1 MTILVL
7 TLIGFMVSGF
17 IASYVCNTL
26 LLRFSQ
32 SLGIRNKN
40 DVTIRW
46 SNESKPSLGGVSFFV
61 AFVFGTMAFAV
72 VFIDENVFHNRQ
84 FVGLMASGIIA
95 FVMGLSDDAY
105 NTRPLIKLAVQILCG
120 VILVITHSVINVTGI
135 DYGNF
140 DDFWVNFMALP
151 NLINVVVTVI
161 WVVGVMNS
169 LNMLDN
175 MDGITGT
182 TVLFILVSCFAS
194 EVILYDW
201 SMNIW
206 SLTLLVQIGALLGFL
221 RFNINPSKLFMGDAG
236 SQFIGLFTAF
246 FAIHCLWS
254 VGETTELTPWTG
266 MFVTLIAFTPA
277 AADTLTV
284 VINRLRKGQ
293 SPMVGGKDHTTHHL
307 VYSGLKDKQVWYVFL
322 TIASLSSLIAIL
334 AITFAKWG
342 NPWMGAFLCL
352 FFVAVFIWLYRN
364 TIVHKR

>member
-1 MTILVL
+1 MFPLAI
-7 TLIGFMVSGF
+7 TLIAFLVGGF
-17 IASYVCNTL
+17 IVGLVCNRL

-61 AFVFGTMAFAV
+61 AFLFGAMAHAV
-72 VFIDENVFHNRQ
+72 VFDENIFHNPQ
-84 FVGLMASGIIA
+84 FVGLIVSGIMA
-95 FVMGLSDDAY
+95 FSMGLSDDAY
-105 NTRPLIKLAVQILCG
+105 NTKPWIKLSVQIGCG
-120 VILVITHSVINVTGI
+120 VILVLSRTVINLTGMDYHGEHI
-135 DYGNF
+135 DYISSDHF
-140 DDFWVNFMALP
+140 
-151 NLINVVVTVI
+151 INAIVTII

-182 TVLFILVSCFAS
+182 TVLFILISCFAG
-194 EVILYDW
+194 EVILFDW
-201 SMNIW
+201 NMNIW
-206 SLTLLVQIGALLGFL
+206 TLTVLVQIGAILGFL
-221 RFNINPSKLFMGDAG
+221 RFNIHPSRLFMGDAG

-246 FAIHCLWS
+246 FAIHHLWNI
-254 VGETTELTPWTG
+254 GETTHLTPWTG
-266 MFVTLIAFTPA
+266 LFVTLIAFTPA

-307 VYSGLKDKQVWYVFL
+307 VYSGLNDKQVWYVFL
-322 TIASLSSLIAIL
+322 AIASLSAVIAVL

-342 NPWMGAFLCL
+342 NPWMAAFLAL
-352 FFVAVFIWLYRN
+352 FFAIVFFWLYRN